1 MNIFFILILSFFSL
15 NCFFSSE
22 ISFDD
27 SEQWR
32 QELSEN
38 LFEAIKSYE
47 AIVVPSPVSVD
58 QPVGSEF
65 ALEQQIIEYPEIPC
79 AFNSVQQ
86 ALFAVILEAYPH
98 IRNPEIYVV
107 STMQDF
113 RYIAVVLKP
122 RLGTLINFYRFE
134 FDLTAIS
141 NDRVTLQDYADFDKF
156 MGIL

>member
-1 MNIFFILILSFFSL
+1 MRGYQSNKPSRPTFLKIPPPLVVIIMNIFFILILSFFSL

-86 ALFAVILEAYPH
+86 ALFAVI
-98 IRNPEIYVV
+98 RFN
-107 STMQDF
+107 TF
-113 RYIAVVLKP
+113 R
-122 RLGTLINFYRFE
+122 
-134 FDLTAIS
+134 
-141 NDRVTLQDYADFDKF
+141 LQF
-156 MGIL
+156 